1 MQPDSLQIGSFVLN
15 TTGIVTTVTQFS
27 MRLIGVLVFLLLAK
41 WIAGRLGKM
50 AQRGIEK
57 KSDPTVA
64 RFVGG
69 LIRVGIM
76 VLAIVSCLRIFGIET
91 TSFAAVLAS
100 AGLAVG
106 LAFQGTLSSFS
117 AGIML
122 LVFRPFK
129 VGDVISVGGNVGSVF
144 TIDLFTTTLDTPDNR
159 RLILPNSSVFG
170 NTIENV
176 TWHPTRRVGVDVGVE
191 YSASVDRTREV
202 LLAAAGKV
210 SGLLLDPAPV
220 AVLTDLGDSSVN
232 WQVRVWCNT
241 GDFWGVKEA
250 LTRQIKL
257 DLDEAGIG
265 IPFPQMEVHLDKNA
279 G

>member
-1 MQPDSLQIGSFVLN
+1 MQADSLQLGGFLINPSD
-15 TTGIVTTVTQFS
+15 IVTTVTHFG
-27 MRLIGVLVFLLLAK
+27 MRLLGVLVFLLIAR
-41 WIAGRLGKM
+41 WVAGRLGRT

-64 RFVGG
+64 RFVGA

-76 VLAIVSCLRIFGIET
+76 VIALISCLRIFGIET

-122 LVFRPFK
+122 LIFRPFK
-129 VGDVISVGGNVGSVF
+129 VGDVVSVGGNLGTVHA
-144 TIDLFTTTLDTPDNR
+144 IDLFTTTLDTPDNR

-170 NTIENV
+170 NTIENI
-176 TWHPTRRVGVDVGVE
+176 TWHSTRRVGVDVGVE
-191 YSASVDRTREV
+191 YTASIDQSREV
-202 LLAAAGKV
+202 LLAAANKV
-210 SGLLLDPAPV
+210 EGVLQDPAPAV
-220 AVLTDLGDSSVN
+220 VLTTLGDSSVN
-232 WQVRVWCNT
+232 FQVRVWCNT
-241 GDFWGVKEA
+241 GDFWDVKDA
-250 LTRQIKL
+250 LTRQVKL

-265 IPFPQMEVHLDKNA
+265 IPFPQMDVHLDQSA